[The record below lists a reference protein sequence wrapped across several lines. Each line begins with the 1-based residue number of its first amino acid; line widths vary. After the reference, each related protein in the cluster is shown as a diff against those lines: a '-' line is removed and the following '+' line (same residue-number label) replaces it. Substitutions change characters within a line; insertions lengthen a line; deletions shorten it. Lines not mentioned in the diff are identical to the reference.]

1 MINTSRKCFPNKDV
15 YNNYLMNIACISRR
29 LFCTRCGLRKPS
41 PSFSTSNRFLYT
53 IFYPKSLIV
62 LHRLNSGGLRR
73 NTYLFLVRSLSK
85 AAKREPAKVRN
96 VRWKDLR
103 DIFSLAY
110 PCRRRIYTG
119 LLFLVIGNA
128 IGLILPRI
136 IFMFIDIDGNCEKE
150 GDVRENKTDEKNM
163 YFILAAKY
171 LRVHYMVLF
180 GLFCI
185 AAASYGIRHYCMHT
199 AGQLVI
205 NNLRQA
211 VFRSVIHQDM
221 NFFSKNKVGEI
232 VSRLSTDALIVGQ
245 SVSSNLTVGAR
256 AFMSF
261 FGSAVIMVY
270 TSRELSEVVTC
281 LTAAIITSGYCFGNL
296 QRKYTLQ
303 MQEVV
308 AASNEVATEKFSNI
322 VTVRTLVSELK
333 ECETY
338 KKRIHQLWVV
348 SCREGR
354 AAGCMIALHEIA
366 ILASLYT
373 IVYYGG
379 QLMNIGTLTYGDL
392 LAFIWYASL
401 CALSLPGM
409 VNFYTE
415 LMKGLG
421 ASARLF
427 ELRNRIPEVPVRGGL
442 LKRSITD
449 GITFKN
455 VSFGYPNRPLL
466 FTDVSFHIPAGKT
479 TAVVGPSGSGKST
492 IANLILRLF
501 DSNSGH
507 ILIDNDDLKS
517 IDPSFWRQQI
527 GTVAQEPILFST
539 TIRNNIIYGSKHPEL
554 IMDVQLEEASDLA
567 NALNFIKNLPDGF
580 ETVVGEHGTSMLSG
594 GQRQRIAIARALIN
608 DPMMLI
614 MDEATSALDATSEDL
629 VRKAI
634 LKLIKD
640 SKKTVLIIAHR
651 LSTIKYADQI
661 VVINNGRVE
670 EIGTFDELM
679 LIEDG
684 VFKNLVEKQ
693 AKKLYGICVKQ
704 KLNPSRSLRSCR
716 QLSEPVLSLHIID
729 KVVYNAN
736 FITSVLKKTFMYII

>member
-1 MINTSRKCFPNKDV
+1 
-15 YNNYLMNIACISRR
+15 MNIACISRR
-29 LFCTRCGLRKPS
+29 LFCARCGLRKPS
-41 PSFSTSNRFLYT
+41 PSFSASIRFSYT
-53 IFYPKSLIV
+53 TFYPKSLTD
-62 LHRLNSGGLRR
+62 LHRLNNAGSLRR
-73 NTYLFLVRSLSK
+73 NTYLFLVRNLSK

-103 DIFSLAY
+103 SIFALAY

-128 IGLILPRI
+128 IGLVLPRI
-136 IFMFIDIDGNCEKE
+136 IFMFIDIDDNREKE
-150 GDVRENKTDEKNM
+150 GNVTENKTNDKNI

-171 LRVHYMVLF
+171 LRVHYMILF
-180 GLFCI
+180 GLFCVV
-185 AAASYGIRHYCMHT
+185 AASYGIRHYCMHT
-199 AGQLVI
+199 AGQLII

-211 VFRSVIHQDM
+211 VFKSVIHQDM
-221 NFFSKNKVGEI
+221 NFFSRNKVGEI

-261 FGSAVIMVY
+261 FGSAVIMMY
-270 TSRELSEVVTC
+270 TSPELSEVVTC

-322 VTVRTLVSELK
+322 ITVRTLVSELK

-338 KKRIHQLWVV
+338 KKRIHQLW
-348 SCREGR
+348 
-354 AAGCMIALHEIA
+354 HEIA
-366 ILASLYT
+366 VLASLYT

-442 LKRSITD
+442 LKNSITD

-507 ILIDNDDLKS
+507 ILIDNVDLKS

-539 TIRNNIIYGSKHPEL
+539 TIRNNIIYGSNHPEL
-554 IMDVQLEEASDLA
+554 IMDVQLEEASGLA
-567 NALNFIKNLPDGF
+567 NALSFIKNLPDGF
-580 ETVVGEHGTSMLSG
+580 ETIVGEHGTSMLSG

-634 LKLIKD
+634 LKLIKS

-651 LSTIKYADQI
+651 LSTIKFADQI
-661 VVINNGRVE
+661 VVLNNGRVE
-670 EIGTFDELM
+670 ETGTFDELM

-693 AKKLYGICVKQ
+693 AIGF
-704 KLNPSRSLRSCR
+704 R
-716 QLSEPVLSLHIID
+716 
-729 KVVYNAN
+729 
-736 FITSVLKKTFMYII
+736 

>member
-1 MINTSRKCFPNKDV
+1 
-15 YNNYLMNIACISRR
+15 MNIACISRR

-53 IFYPKSLIV
+53 IFYPKSLTD
-62 LHRLNSGGLRR
+62 LHRLNSGALRR
-73 NTYLFLVRSLSK
+73 STYLFLVRNLSK

-136 IFMFIDIDGNCEKE
+136 IFMFIDIDGDCEKE
-150 GDVRENKTDEKNM
+150 GNVRENKTDEKNM

-348 SCREGR
+348 SRREGR

-442 LKRSITD
+442 LKKSITD

-580 ETVVGEHGTSMLSG
+580 ETV
-594 GQRQRIAIARALIN
+594 

-693 AKKLYGICVKQ
+693 TKKLYGICVKQ
-704 KLNPSRSLRSCR
+704 RSNSPRSLRPYR
-716 QLSEPVLSLHIID
+716 QPSEPVLSLHI
-729 KVVYNAN
+729 AHHRQAG
-736 FITSVLKKTFMYII
+736 L

>member
-1 MINTSRKCFPNKDV
+1 
-15 YNNYLMNIACISRR
+15 MNIACISRR

-53 IFYPKSLIV
+53 IFYPKSLTD
-62 LHRLNSGGLRR
+62 LHRLNSGALRR
-73 NTYLFLVRSLSK
+73 STYLFLVRNLSK

-136 IFMFIDIDGNCEKE
+136 IFMFIDIDGDCEKE
-150 GDVRENKTDEKNM
+150 GNVRENKTDEKNM

-185 AAASYGIRHYCMHT
+185 AAASY
-199 AGQLVI
+199 GQLVI

-348 SCREGR
+348 SRREGR

-442 LKRSITD
+442 LKKSITD

-608 DPMMLI
+608 ACFKIKDPMMLI

-693 AKKLYGICVKQ
+693 TKKLYGICVKQ
-704 KLNPSRSLRSCR
+704 RSNSPRSLRPYR
-716 QLSEPVLSLHIID
+716 QPSEPVLSLHI
-729 KVVYNAN
+729 AHHRQAG
-736 FITSVLKKTFMYII
+736 L

>member
-1 MINTSRKCFPNKDV
+1 
-15 YNNYLMNIACISRR
+15 MNIACISRR

-53 IFYPKSLIV
+53 IFYPKSLTD
-62 LHRLNSGGLRR
+62 LHRLNSGALRR
-73 NTYLFLVRSLSK
+73 STYLFLVRNLSK

-136 IFMFIDIDGNCEKE
+136 IFMFIDIDGDCEKE
-150 GDVRENKTDEKNM
+150 GNVRENKTDEKIC
-163 YFILAAKY
+163 ILSWLPSISECITWYYSAFFAS
-171 LRVHYMVLF
+171 LPLPMV
-180 GLFCI
+180 
-185 AAASYGIRHYCMHT
+185 SGIT
-199 AGQLVI
+199 ACTL
-205 NNLRQA
+205 QA

-348 SCREGR
+348 SRREGR

-442 LKRSITD
+442 LKKSITD

-693 AKKLYGICVKQ
+693 TVGF
-704 KLNPSRSLRSCR
+704 R
-716 QLSEPVLSLHIID
+716 
-729 KVVYNAN
+729 
-736 FITSVLKKTFMYII
+736 

>member
-1 MINTSRKCFPNKDV
+1 M
-15 YNNYLMNIACISRR
+15 
-29 LFCTRCGLRKPS
+29 
-41 PSFSTSNRFLYT
+41 
-53 IFYPKSLIV
+53 
-62 LHRLNSGGLRR
+62 
-73 NTYLFLVRSLSK
+73 LFL
-85 AAKREPAKVRN
+85 A
-96 VRWKDLR
+96 
-103 DIFSLAY
+103 
-110 PCRRRIYTG
+110 G

-199 AGQLVI
+199 AGVFMHI
-205 NNLRQA
+205 WNNLKKY
-211 VFRSVIHQDM
+211 FIFKEYSYL
-221 NFFSKNKVGEI
+221 KNKVGEI

-354 AAGCMIALHEIA
+354 AAGCMIALSFQHEIA

-608 DPMMLI
+608 ACFKIKDPMMLI

-736 FITSVLKKTFMYII
+736 FITSVLKKVNAIFCIRSYFDSSVVIILIVLNSC

>member
-1 MINTSRKCFPNKDV
+1 MGTGAA
-15 YNNYLMNIACISRR
+15 L
-29 LFCTRCGLRKPS
+29 LPS
-41 PSFSTSNRFLYT
+41 VLGVLGGVARASYQLNLSFIQPIFIPRFLCS
-53 IFYPKSLIV
+53 IFCPKSLV
-62 LHRLNSGGLRR
+62 GLRR
-73 NTYLFLVRSLSK
+73 LNGAGNLRRSAYLFLVRNLSK

-103 DIFSLAY
+103 DIFALAY

-119 LLFLVIGNA
+119 LLFLVVGNA
-128 IGLILPRI
+128 VGLILPRI
-136 IFMFIDIDGNCEKE
+136 IFMFIDIDGTNEKE
-150 GDVRENKTDEKNM
+150 GNLGKNKTDDKNL
-163 YFILAAKY
+163 YFVLAAKY

-185 AAASYGIRHYCMHT
+185 VAVSYGIRHYCMHT

-211 VFRSVIHQDM
+211 VFKSVIHQDM

-261 FGSAVIMVY
+261 FGSAVIMVRFS
-270 TSRELSEVVTC
+270 TII
-281 LTAAIITSGYCFGNL
+281 TAIVTSGYCFGNL

-322 VTVRTLVSELK
+322 ITVRTLVSELK

-338 KKRIHQLWVV
+338 RKRIHQLWVV
-348 SCREGR
+348 SRREGR

-379 QLMNIGTLTYGDL
+379 QLMNMGTLTYGDL

-427 ELRNRIPEVPVRGGL
+427 ELRNRIPEIPVTGGL
-442 LKRSITD
+442 LKESISN

-466 FTDVSFHIPAGKT
+466 FTDVSFHIPAGKI

-501 DSNSGH
+501 ESNSGH
-507 ILIDNDDLKS
+507 IMIDNIDLKS

-539 TIRNNIIYGSKHPEL
+539 TIRNNIIYGSKHPDL
-554 IMDVQLEEASDLA
+554 IMDVQLENASSLA
-567 NALNFIKNLPDGF
+567 NASNFIKNLPDGF
-580 ETVVGEHGTSMLSG
+580 ETIVGEHGTSMLSG

-629 VRKAI
+629 VRRAI
-634 LKLIKD
+634 LQLIK
-640 SKKTVLIIAHR
+640 SSRKTVLIIAHR
-651 LSTIKYADQI
+651 LSTIKFADQI
-661 VVINNGRVE
+661 VVINNGKVE
-670 EIGTFDELM
+670 EVGTFDELM
-679 LIEDG
+679 RIENG

-693 AKKLYGICVKQ
+693 AIGFK
-704 KLNPSRSLRSCR
+704 
-716 QLSEPVLSLHIID
+716 
-729 KVVYNAN
+729 
-736 FITSVLKKTFMYII
+736 

>member
-1 MINTSRKCFPNKDV
+1 
-15 YNNYLMNIACISRR
+15 MNIACISRC

-41 PSFSTSNRFLYT
+41 SSFSTNTRFLYT
-53 IFYPKSLIV
+53 VSYPKSPTNLR
-62 LHRLNSGGLRR
+62 RLNNVGNLRKS
-73 NTYLFLVRSLSK
+73 TYLFLVRNLSK

-103 DIFSLAY
+103 DIFALAY

-128 IGLILPRI
+128 IGLVLPRI

-150 GDVRENKTDEKNM
+150 GNVKENQTDDKNM

-185 AAASYGIRHYCMHT
+185 VVTSYGIRHYCMHT

-211 VFRSVIHQDM
+211 VFKSVIHQDM
-221 NFFSKNKVGEI
+221 NFFSRNKVGEI

-261 FGSAVIMVY
+261 FGSAAIMVY
-270 TSRELSEVVTC
+270 TSPELSEVVTC
-281 LTAAIITSGYCFGNL
+281 LTAAIVTSGYCFGNL

-322 VTVRTLVSELK
+322 ITVRTLVSELK

-338 KKRIHQLWVV
+338 KEKIHQLWVV
-348 SCREGR
+348 SRREGR

-373 IVYYGG
+373 IVSYGG

-427 ELRNRIPEVPVRGGL
+427 ELRNRVPEIPVRGGL
-442 LKRSITD
+442 LKKSITD

-455 VSFGYPNRPLL
+455 VSFGYPNRSLL

-507 ILIDNDDLKS
+507 ILVDNVDLKS

-554 IMDVQLEEASDLA
+554 IMDVQLEEASSLA

-614 MDEATSALDATSEDL
+614 MDEATSALDAASEDL

-634 LKLIKD
+634 LRLIK
-640 SKKTVLIIAHR
+640 SSRKTVLIIAHR
-651 LSTIKYADQI
+651 LSTIKFADQI

-670 EIGTFDELM
+670 ETGTFDELM

-684 VFKNLVEKQ
+684 LFKNLVEKQ
-693 AKKLYGICVKQ
+693 AIGSDNSIGEGDFSV
-704 KLNPSRSLRSCR
+704 
-716 QLSEPVLSLHIID
+716 QLIPPL
-729 KVVYNAN
+729 VVD
-736 FITSVLKKTFMYII
+736 L

>member
-1 MINTSRKCFPNKDV
+1 
-15 YNNYLMNIACISRR
+15 MNITCISRR
-29 LFCTRCGLRKPS
+29 LFYTRCNLRKRS
-41 PSFSTSNRFLYT
+41 PSFSTSTRFLFT
-53 IFYPKSLIV
+53 MSYPKSLTD
-62 LHRLNSGGLRR
+62 LYRMNNSGNLKRITHSFLIR
-73 NTYLFLVRSLSK
+73 NLSK

-103 DIFSLAY
+103 DIFALAY

-128 IGLILPRI
+128 IGLVLPRI
-136 IFMFIDIDGNCEKE
+136 IFMFIDIDDNHEKKE
-150 GDVRENKTDEKNM
+150 IVRENKSDDKNM

-171 LRVHYMVLF
+171 LRIHYMVLF

-185 AAASYGIRHYCMHT
+185 VAASYGIRHYCMHT
-199 AGQLVI
+199 AGQFVI

-211 VFRSVIHQDM
+211 VFKSVIHQDM

-245 SVSSNLTVGAR
+245 SVSSNLTIGAR

-270 TSRELSEVVTC
+270 TSPELSEVITC
-281 LTAAIITSGYCFGNL
+281 LTAAIVTSGYCFGNL

-303 MQEVV
+303 MQEAV

-322 VTVRTLVSELK
+322 TTVRTLVSELK

-338 KKRIHQLWVV
+338 RKKIHQLWVV
-348 SCREGR
+348 SRREGR

-379 QLMNIGTLTYGDL
+379 QLMNAGALTYGDL

-421 ASARLF
+421 ASTRLF

-442 LKRSITD
+442 LKKSITD

-455 VSFGYPNRPLL
+455 VSFGYPNRSLL
-466 FTDVSFHIPAGKT
+466 FTDVSFYIPAGKT
-479 TAVVGPSGSGKST
+479 TALVGPSGSGKST

-507 ILIDNDDLKS
+507 ILIDNVDLKS

-554 IMDVQLEEASDLA
+554 IMDVQLEEASNLA

-580 ETVVGEHGTSMLSG
+580 ETIVGEHGTSMLSG

-634 LKLIKD
+634 LKLIKN

-661 VVINNGRVE
+661 VVINNGRVDE
-670 EIGTFDELM
+670 VGTFDELM
-679 LIEDG
+679 LIENG

-693 AKKLYGICVKQ
+693 AIGFK
-704 KLNPSRSLRSCR
+704 
-716 QLSEPVLSLHIID
+716 
-729 KVVYNAN
+729 
-736 FITSVLKKTFMYII
+736 